1 MITVWVVIGI
11 LVLVIVVVVYHQSSG
26 GWRPPTINAPMV
38 SQLRLPGD
46 VRQRIDVLLDQGKK
60 IEAIRE
66 VRAAT
71 GVGLKEAKDYVEDV
85 RAGVR
90 AVSTAADYAQPIAAG
105 IITLSQD
112 VEHTVRREIA
122 AGNKIMA
129 IKLVREATDAGLKQA
144 KDFVEAMAV
153 SIIPADVA
161 VDDAHPIASGVI
173 ALSPDIE
180 REVRCVLTAG
190 NKITAIRIVR
200 EASGAGLKAAKDFV
214 DRM

>member
-1 MITVWVVIGI
+1 MITLWVVIGI

-26 GWRPPTINAPMV
+26 GWRPPTINAPIV
-38 SQLRLPGD
+38 SQLSLPGD

-85 RAGVR
+85 RA
-90 AVSTAADYAQPIAAG
+90 VSTAADYAQPI
-105 IITLSQD
+105 ITLSQY

-180 REVRCVLTAG
+180 REVRCVLAAG

-200 EASGAGLKAAKDFV
+200 EASGAGLKEAKDFV